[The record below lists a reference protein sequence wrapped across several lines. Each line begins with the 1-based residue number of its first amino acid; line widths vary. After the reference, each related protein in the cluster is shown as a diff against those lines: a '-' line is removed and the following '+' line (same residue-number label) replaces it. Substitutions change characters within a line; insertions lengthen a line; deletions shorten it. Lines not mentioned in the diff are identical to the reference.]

1 MNLKAIGSRIKAAR
15 EKKGLTQEALSEIVD
30 LSPMH
35 MSVIER
41 GVKPTRLDTFIR
53 IANALDVSADE
64 LLQDV
69 VDHSTESISGELY
82 DMIQQLP
89 KTEQQKILYMFHI
102 ISFRSLKSYRH
113 LLVRWSYQ
121 IGALCFGI
129 QQWLDRNPWYQSLAN
144 RYRRSKVRCKHIA
157 TTDSCSIAIR
167 RRYGSTN
174 RDLA

>member
-69 VDHSTESISGELY
+69 IDHSTESVASSLF
-82 DMIQQLP
+82 IQIEALP
-89 KTEQQKILYMFHI
+89 KQEQQKILFCVKAYIDAF
-102 ISFRSLKSYRH
+102 
-113 LLVRWSYQ
+113 
-121 IGALCFGI
+121 
-129 QQWLDRNPWYQSLAN
+129 
-144 RYRRSKVRCKHIA
+144 SK
-157 TTDSCSIAIR
+157 TSE
-167 RRYGSTN
+167 
-174 RDLA
+174 

>member
-69 VDHSTESISGELY
+69 VDHSTESISG
-82 DMIQQLP
+82 
-89 KTEQQKILYMFHI
+89 
-102 ISFRSLKSYRH
+102 
-113 LLVRWSYQ
+113 
-121 IGALCFGI
+121 
-129 QQWLDRNPWYQSLAN
+129 
-144 RYRRSKVRCKHIA
+144 
-157 TTDSCSIAIR
+157 
-167 RRYGSTN
+167 
-174 RDLA
+174 